1 MSDSDVFIVSAVRTA
16 IGSGR
21 ETGAL
26 HPFQP
31 VELAALVM
39 QEAVRRAGVYLDP
52 LNGLYLAPVF
62 K

>member
-16 IGSGR
+16 IGSGK

-26 HPFQP
+26 RPLHP
-31 VELAALVM
+31 VELTALVM
-39 QEAVRRAGVYLDP
+39 REAVQRAGVYLDP
-52 LNGLYLAPVF
+52 LNDLYLAPVF